1 MQLML
6 ISGIAFAI
14 AAVAFALQNNTP
26 VTVALAI
33 WEFHGSL
40 ALVLLISLGLGA
52 LIMAF
57 LSSPAAIRGQWAA
70 SRLRR
75 QVADLERQ
83 ASECQARNQELVAE
97 LARLSPTSE
106 ADGGTTSKPYV
117 GLRTIVSGEPDN
129 LARVPPDT
137 R

>member
-26 VTVALAI
+26 VTVTLAL

-57 LSSPAAIRGQWAA
+57 LSSPAVIRGQWAG

-83 ASECQARNQELVAE
+83 VSECQARNQELVAE
-97 LARLSPTSE
+97 LARWSPTSE
-106 ADGGTTSKPYV
+106 ADGGTTNKSYV
-117 GLRTIVSGEPDN
+117 GLRTIVSGESDG
-129 LARVPPDT
+129 LTRAPPDSC
-137 R
+137 